1 MNLLQPLFV
10 ASKDNKTIADNRE
23 EEDLKEVWPFLVV
36 LCIMYF
42 GAQTTENTF
51 GAFIY
56 DYARCSKNADL
67 EAAEASQ
74 VLTLFW
80 AMMMVGRFAGIFI
93 STRISPTL
101 YC

>member
-1 MNLLQPLFV
+1 
-10 ASKDNKTIADNRE
+10 
-23 EEDLKEVWPFLVV
+23 
-36 LCIMYF
+36 MYF

-67 EAAEASQ
+67 DSASASQ
-74 VLTLFW
+74 VLLLFW

-101 YC
+101 YWLVQQYVQNRTVLFAYCSYLKFHSKFAEPLKLY